1 MKLKDT
7 FVTQEMDGEQ
17 VMVEA
22 DGGFAGMVRSNATAA
37 FIIDQLKTETTKEAI
52 LDAMEKKY
60 DAPRAVMAEDVDMV
74 LANLKKLVRWMR
86 KSTFEEEIAHN
97 GFLLYRNV
105 GDSMLPL
112 IRQGKDL
119 LLIARKP
126 QGRLNKYDV
135 PLYRRDSGQYVL
147 HRILKV
153 RKMITSSA
161 ETTAGGGR

>member
-60 DAPRAVMAEDVDMV
+60 DASRAVMTEDVD
-74 LANLKKLVRWMR
+74 RR
-86 KSTFEEEIAHN
+86 YQKSC
-97 GFLLYRNV
+97 
-105 GDSMLPL
+105 
-112 IRQGKDL
+112 
-119 LLIARKP
+119 
-126 QGRLNKYDV
+126 V
-135 PLYRRDSGQYVL
+135 PASEQCEHRRDPESF
-147 HRILKV
+147 
-153 RKMITSSA
+153 
-161 ETTAGGGR
+161 E

>member
-52 LDAMEKKY
+52 LDAMCKKY

-74 LANLKKLVRWMR
+74 LPRSTGLSANRPRAANSL
-86 KSTFEEEIAHN
+86 
-97 GFLLYRNV
+97 
-105 GDSMLPL
+105 
-112 IRQGKDL
+112 
-119 LLIARKP
+119 
-126 QGRLNKYDV
+126 
-135 PLYRRDSGQYVL
+135 
-147 HRILKV
+147 
-153 RKMITSSA
+153 TS
-161 ETTAGGGR
+161 